1 MQHDLSCIQTVL
13 YIDHFL
19 IRASFPV
26 QLCIFLCRLK
36 LAVYDHIQIR
46 NDLFILDLTPLIS
59 GVQPLGLFRKFLPDF
74 FGQLCDFFSVSR
86 KQRISSTVGDPADI
100 AFFQLLKQLFFA
112 SSSNRSPP
120 SGSQVTGF

>member
-86 KQRISSTVGDPADI
+86 KQRISSTVGDPCLLYTSDAADD
-100 AFFQLLKQLFFA
+100 
-112 SSSNRSPP
+112 
-120 SGSQVTGF
+120 